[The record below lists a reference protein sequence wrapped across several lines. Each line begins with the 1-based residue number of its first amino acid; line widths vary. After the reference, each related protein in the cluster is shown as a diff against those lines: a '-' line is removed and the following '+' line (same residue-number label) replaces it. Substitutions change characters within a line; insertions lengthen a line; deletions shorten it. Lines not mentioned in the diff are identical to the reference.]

1 MITTKKCISG
11 KNISDL
17 NNDSGFTDDTVANT
31 KTTASA
37 AATAANSAAKTGGS
51 VGGWSLSST
60 TITSGNITLDN
71 ANTRIVISD

>member
-1 MITTKKCISG
+1 MKKLLTLLLFLPSAAFADITSSISSSV
-11 KNISDL
+11 KL
-17 NNDSGFTDDTVANT
+17 EV
-31 KTTASA
+31 SA